1 MVWGYYCI
9 IISITISVSFGQ
21 FVIPTD
27 DEEPEREESCHLP
40 TGKPA
45 LCVPV
50 ERCRQVQNLIKGLNS
65 PLETDIA
72 LLIRDGLF
80 CRNRHNPDETNL
92 CCPIDGIDPP
102 PKTRP
107 FVRDLG
113 ECVLSNGLGSSC
125 VTFSRCSPFLAL
137 LKNLNGKGPLHPD
150 IPNLIQNAWK
160 CGRDENR
167 RPQVCCPDP
176 AIFPLNP
183 PDDKKLTT
191 PTPITSTKTTEEE
204 ITTTPASS
212 TTRNV
217 VTTPET
223 PESTTLSPREEDLKR
238 FESHPNR
245 RILAPSDMC
254 GHPAAPSRIVG
265 GKDASLGQFPWL
277 VNIGYR
283 FRSKPEVLYRCGG
296 ALIGAQYVLTAAHC
310 VSRLPRGF
318 SPSTIRIGEFDLSKD
333 DDCFEE
339 SGIKICSEPV
349 QNFDLEKIIPHPLY
363 GKTPHNLHDIALV
376 KLERS
381 AIENDYV
388 TTICLPFSHDEEEN
402 YETSDLALRSLFT
415 VAGWGAT
422 TNRGTHPAD
431 ILQYLDV
438 SIFNSTQCSDVFK
451 KRSSSVTPGNQICAG
466 GEKNKDSCSGDSGSA
481 LMQEFAFQYTAVG
494 VVSFGPKLCGT
505 EGVPGVYTR
514 VRNYLDWILDNLE

>member
-1 MVWGYYCI
+1 MHTPDEVQRVVS
-9 IISITISVSFGQ
+9 SIFRGLKKEKRVVVNIVFLIEWESLVVIAPIDNSKDQRNVSFGQ

-167 RPQVCCPDP
+167 RPQVSD
-176 AIFPLNP
+176 NSHTYNVNE
-183 PDDKKLTT
+183 DDRR
-191 PTPITSTKTTEEE
+191 EE

-212 TTRNV
+212 TTGNV

-223 PESTTLSPREEDLKR
+223 PESTTLSPREEDLER

-363 GKTPHNLHDIALV
+363 GKKTPHNLHDIALV
-376 KLERS
+376 KLERPV
-381 AIENDYV
+381 IENDYV

-451 KRSSSVTPGNQICAG
+451 KRSN
-466 GEKNKDSCSGDSGSA
+466 SGSA